1 MAKKCSITGKTANN
15 GYSVSHSHIRT
26 KKIQN
31 VNLQTKK
38 IWDVKTNKFV
48 KVRLST
54 KAIKTLL
61 NNSNQL

>member
-1 MAKKCSITGKTANN
+1 MAKKCSITGKIANN
-15 GYSVSHSHIRT
+15 GYSVSRSHVRN

-38 IWDVKTNKFV
+38 IWDEKTNRFV

-61 NNSNQL
+61 KKSSQL